1 MAIAIVALAA
11 GGSGDAASSSATLAV
26 TATVAA
32 NCTVSTSP
40 LAFGG
45 YDPLVAHAS
54 ASLDATG
61 TISVACT
68 KGAASTIGLS
78 LGSNTS
84 GGTRRMTD
92 GSSNYLTY
100 EMYQDSARATVW
112 GNSGAALLTPAA
124 APSKTPR
131 SFTVYGRIPG
141 NQDVPAGS
149 YTDTVTATVN
159 F

>member
-1 MAIAIVALAA
+1 MAIVIVALAA
-11 GGSGDAASSSATLAV
+11 GASGDAASSSATLTV

-40 LAFGG
+40 LAFGA

-92 GSSNYLTY
+92 GSNSYLTY
-100 EMYQDSARATVW
+100 EMYQDSARTTVW
-112 GNSGAALLTPAA
+112 GNAGAALLTPAA

-131 SFTVYGRIPG
+131 SFTVYGRMPG
-141 NQDVPAGS
+141 NQDVPAGN